1 MSDVTDEACQPRRE
15 RINGLEDHI
24 LSQARHRRGAGSI
37 LSCDF
42 SQSRRFGWGGDMVVV
57 HDDDD
62 LLCAAAP
69 GYPTRG
75 KYMALEPRPVAS

>member
-1 MSDVTDEACQPRRE
+1 
-15 RINGLEDHI
+15 
-24 LSQARHRRGAGSI
+24 
-37 LSCDF
+37 
-42 SQSRRFGWGGDMVVV
+42 MVVV

-69 GYPTRG
+69 TYPTRG

>member
-1 MSDVTDEACQPRRE
+1 
-15 RINGLEDHI
+15 
-24 LSQARHRRGAGSI
+24 
-37 LSCDF
+37 
-42 SQSRRFGWGGDMVVV
+42 MVVV

-69 GYPTRG
+69 ARYPTRG

>member
-1 MSDVTDEACQPRRE
+1 
-15 RINGLEDHI
+15 
-24 LSQARHRRGAGSI
+24 
-37 LSCDF
+37 
-42 SQSRRFGWGGDMVVV
+42 MVVV

-62 LLCAAAP
+62 DDLLCAAAPAP